1 MVRKA
6 LVLVMGLLLLPG
18 VIAGCGQGKAQS
30 PGQGASLPQ
39 QAPKTVENRVIQIK
53 GSDTMVYLSQALA
66 EEFMKRNPS
75 ARLAVKGGGSGT
87 GISALIDGT
96 AELANASRKMKD
108 EEIDEARSKG
118 IEPQE
123 FEIAF
128 DAIAIIIN
136 PQNPVKS
143 LRQAQLKDI
152 FAGKIKNWKEVGGK
166 DGPIIPVSR
175 ESNSGTY
182 VYFKE
187 HILEN
192 LEYSPDARLMP
203 TSKALVEE
211 VAKIPGAISYVGMAY
226 AKNGS
231 VKRVPVAK
239 DSRGQAYEPSEENV
253 LKGVYPIARP
263 LQVYTNGEPA
273 GVIKEFVDFM
283 LSAGGQKIVE
293 QTGYTPIR
301 K

>member
-136 PQNPVKS
+136 P
-143 LRQAQLKDI
+143 
-152 FAGKIKNWKEVGGK
+152 
-166 DGPIIPVSR
+166 
-175 ESNSGTY
+175 
-182 VYFKE
+182 
-187 HILEN
+187 
-192 LEYSPDARLMP
+192 
-203 TSKALVEE
+203 
-211 VAKIPGAISYVGMAY
+211 
-226 AKNGS
+226 
-231 VKRVPVAK
+231 
-239 DSRGQAYEPSEENV
+239 
-253 LKGVYPIARP
+253 
-263 LQVYTNGEPA
+263 
-273 GVIKEFVDFM
+273 
-283 LSAGGQKIVE
+283 
-293 QTGYTPIR
+293 
-301 K
+301 

>member
-6 LVLVMGLLLLPG
+6 LVWGLLLLTG
-18 VIAGCGQGKAQS
+18 VISGCGQDKNQN

-39 QAPKTVENRVIQIK
+39 QAPNTVENRVIQIK
-53 GSDTMVYLSQALA
+53 GSDTMVYLVQALA

-75 ARLAVKGGGSGT
+75 AQLAVKGGGSGT

-96 AELANASRKMKD
+96 ADLANASRKMKD
-108 EEIDEARSKG
+108 KEIDEARSKG
-118 IEPQE
+118 IEPKE
-123 FEIAF
+123 FVIAF
-128 DAIAIIIN
+128 DAIAIIVN

-143 LRQAQLKDI
+143 FNQAQLKDI
-152 FAGKIKNWKEVGGK
+152 FTGKVKNWKEITGK
-166 DGPIIPVSR
+166 EGPIIPVSR

-182 VYFKE
+182 MYFKE

-192 LEYSPDARLMP
+192 LEYSPDARLKP
-203 TSKALVEE
+203 TTKAIVEE
-211 VAKIPGAISYVGMAY
+211 VAKTPGAIGYVGMAY
-226 AKNGS
+226 AKSGS
-231 VKRVPVAK
+231 VKTVPVAK
-239 DSRGQAYEPSEENV
+239 EPRGQAYEPSEENA

-283 LSAGGQKIVE
+283 LGPDGQRIVE
-293 QTGYTPIR
+293 ETGYTPIG